1 MALDFPV
8 GTDFPANGDQIPD
21 GEIYEGFYWDAATGA
36 WKRVCERD
44 KIGDCL
50 DDDADETVCD
60 KLNEIERDII
70 ELEEEI
76 DAIATSRDRGTWEW
90 AFSVNS
96 YLDLLPAG
104 QFYMVQESDLAVVTD
119 YKDCG
124 RIIFHEDDLD
134 NDNHVF
140 NTDLI
145 DKVLMLFDR
154 PDDDFIE
161 SVITNVE
168 ETTGATGKVYV
179 FHVDRRQSEGSPT
192 NAPDADGKYKARLNI
207 FDQPSGGNA
216 GEYVLKIGDTMSG
229 TLQMGDSSTYP
240 DSTNTDSPKITFEAK
255 KSTGTTY
262 TSELYG
268 NTSGYLYSSR
278 NFFSNGTIQSK
289 STSGFGYNGS
299 TRMGF
304 GTKSIDGS
312 SSTTPYAYLGIG
324 TGSDVRAMEWSG
336 AKGLIWLKAN
346 STTGSKGQ
354 VIKKDRTNN
363 RPKWQGVVDISP
375 SGTDRSVGELWY
387 NANDQ
392 VLYVRVS

>member
-1 MALDFPV
+1 VALDFPV

-124 RIIFHEDDLD
+124 RIIFHEDDLE

-216 GEYVLKIGDTMSG
+216 GEYVLKIGDTMTGNLKIDISEGGPTDGGASG
-229 TLQMGDSSTYP
+229 KEAALTLKGDR
-240 DSTNTDSPKITFEAK
+240 
-255 KSTGTTY
+255 TGTTNSVATIMWDNAASSY
-262 TSELYG
+262 P
-268 NTSGYLYSSR
+268 GYLTYRSGTSSEQ
-278 NFFSNGTIQSK
+278 NS
-289 STSGFGYNGS
+289 
-299 TRMGF
+299 
-304 GTKSIDGS
+304 S
-312 SSTTPYAYLGIG
+312 SSTKTFSLMIKFYQKSTQYLLKTKYKK
-324 TGSDVRAMEWSG
+324 TGVTA
-336 AKGLIWLKAN
+336 
-346 STTGSKGQ
+346 
-354 VIKKDRTNN
+354 
-363 RPKWQGVVDISP
+363 
-375 SGTDRSVGELWY
+375 
-387 NANDQ
+387 
-392 VLYVRVS
+392 